1 MTDRERDLEEILARL
16 EKQRPEIDRILS
28 RPTVMDTKR
37 PAKKLCRIPPDMDFT
52 VKDGNTEYEV
62 AGMFNPDSDEFLINT
77 IIRKLGYQLSVSF
90 RARYSVRTVEQ
101 NCTFRLP
108 IPIRKVRN
116 ALYAPT
122 TAAIREPARGIISG
136 QLP

>member
-1 MTDRERDLEEILARL
+1 MTDKERDLEEILARL

-28 RPTVMDTKR
+28 RPTVMDTKI

-77 IIRKLGYQLSVSF
+77 IIRKLGYQF
-90 RARYSVRTVEQ
+90 RQE
-101 NCTFRLP
+101 
-108 IPIRKVRN
+108 
-116 ALYAPT
+116 
-122 TAAIREPARGIISG
+122 
-136 QLP
+136 

>member
-1 MTDRERDLEEILARL
+1 MTDRERDLKEILARL

-28 RPTVMDTKR
+28 RPTVMDINR

-77 IIRKLGYQLSVSF
+77 IIRKLGYQF
-90 RARYSVRTVEQ
+90 RQEQ
-101 NCTFRLP
+101 
-108 IPIRKVRN
+108 
-116 ALYAPT
+116 
-122 TAAIREPARGIISG
+122 
-136 QLP
+136 